1 MKFIHVLALKCC
13 MWDRK
18 NEVRKEDRDMDR
30 NRDGER
36 KRQRLDSGKIEG

>member
-18 NEVRKEDRDMDR
+18 NEVRKEDR

>member
-1 MKFIHVLALKCC
+1 